1 MTRTIASAID
11 DERTTN
17 RSKIISTV
25 IAQLLLL
32 PLLLL
37 LVIKLEEYVV
47 EEDEEGEEEM
57 AMEDQGGVDG
67 EVDNKSFKKCVYDI
81 PKTSTCVSFFY
92 VYMVGILH
100 ITSKLVMYIVWVRIA
115 LPLSNS

>member
-1 MTRTIASAID
+1 M
-11 DERTTN
+11 
-17 RSKIISTV
+17 
-25 IAQLLLL
+25 
-32 PLLLL
+32 
-37 LVIKLEEYVV
+37 V

-81 PKTSTCVSFFY
+81 PKTSTCVSFYY
-92 VYMVGILH
+92 VYMIGILH

-115 LPLSNS
+115 LPLSTS